1 MVQLSD
7 DELRKLIATNEPDA
21 ILDDGGGRAKPPPS
35 SARPVANRKDLADK
49 LARLHGLDA
58 AAEPPPELRADESVF
73 GGRKVEGPRGQRE
86 QSTIYSA
93 ETGEAIAEQG

>member
-1 MVQLSD
+1 M
-7 DELRKLIATNEPDA
+7 A
-21 ILDDGGGRAKPPPS
+21 I
-35 SARPVANRKDLADK
+35 
-49 LARLHGLDA
+49 GLDA
-58 AAEPPPELRADESVF
+58 AAEPPPELRDDESVF